1 MQAQRGTDR
10 EVERRGTFLRANL
23 DAGAEGRRTAWSSG
37 EGRSYART
45 WMQAQRKTDR
55 EVERRGTFLRANLD
69 AGAAGETDRE
79 VERGGTF
86 LRANLDAAG

>member
-10 EVERRGTFLRANL
+10 EVERG
-23 DAGAEGRRTAWSSG
+23 
-37 EGRSYART
+37 
-45 WMQAQRKTDR
+45 
-55 EVERRGTFLRANLD
+55 GTFLRANLD